1 MSQGEKKEGLRKEGN
16 EGKVKGGEEMRLL
29 KGKGG
34 IAGKVRKKVR
44 KSTKKRVE
52 RKYEEEAETRERWR
66 RGGREMSH

>member
-34 IAGKVRKKVR
+34 IAGEGK
-44 KSTKKRVE
+44 
-52 RKYEEEAETRERWR
+52 EESEKE
-66 RGGREMSH
+66 